1 MGKIFNALERHKK
14 ESSVMTENLVN
25 NHSEGLTP
33 HENELTLAKKIT
45 RESNYDHKLVTL
57 SAPESVDAE
66 NFKLLR
72 AKILFPK
79 NGSRPGT
86 IMITSTF
93 PGEGKT
99 FIAANLAVS
108 IALGI
113 NEHVLLVDCDLRRP
127 SLHNI
132 LGYSNKEGLH
142 EYLTGKKQLA
152 DLIIRTKVEKLS
164 FLTAGSSPSNPS
176 ELLSSAMMKDFI
188 SKTARG
194 NQDRFV
200 IIDAPPAQI
209 TSETGV
215 LSNYVD
221 GIIFVIMAGVAPRQ
235 TIQKT
240 LETFGKKKVLGIV
253 FNGYTKSYKSY
264 HKYYGNYYSS
274 K

>member
-1 MGKIFNALERHKK
+1 M
-14 ESSVMTENLVN
+14 VTENLVN
-25 NHSEGLTP
+25 NHSEGLAP
-33 HENELTLAKKIT
+33 HENELTLAKEIT
-45 RESNYDHKLVTL
+45 KESNYNHKLVTL
-57 SAPESVDAE
+57 SAPQSVDAE

-79 NGSRPGT
+79 NGIRPGT

-99 FIAANLAVS
+99 FVAANLAAS

-127 SLHNI
+127 TLHNI

-164 FLTAGSSPSNPS
+164 FLTSGSSPSNPS
-176 ELLSSAMMKDFI
+176 ELLSSAMMKNFI
-188 SKTARG
+188 SKTAG
-194 NQDRFV
+194 GSKDRFV

-221 GIIFVIMAGVAPRQ
+221 GIIFVIMAGMAPRQ
-235 TIQKT
+235 IIQKT

-264 HKYYGNYYSS
+264 HKYYGNYYNS